1 MSSAAVGQPQQAA
14 SPLPMQL
21 TSPASASTASN
32 ASAQSPINCKTMT
45 LLVTCSSLTAR
56 ACLIVLSRH

>member
-14 SPLPMQL
+14 GVSGPLPVQL

-32 ASAQSPINCKTMT
+32 ASAQSPINCKAMT
-45 LLVTCSSLTAR
+45 LLVTGDTGVA
-56 ACLIVLSRH
+56 